1 MGAAELKP
9 AVIRAALGVLGLTAV
24 GAVAGLIAPGL
35 GGHTPPH
42 PTLTGSVSD
51 ALNILSNNARLLCVP
66 FLLAGVRF
74 ADSRPG
80 RVIGDA
86 AMIVLTAV
94 SAVTVGIALGRW
106 RGRLIPYLPHLPL
119 EWAALT
125 AAGAAWLLVRT
136 GHAPTRQLVA
146 LGAVTLVLLCA
157 AAVVETWATPH
168 LSERTRRRSIV
179 DARGL
184 DRAGRLMRPRDCAGA
199 ASSPTHVFCFSRRRE
214 PSAPAIAGPSSTTDP
229 LGGITA

>member
-42 PTLTGSVSD
+42 PTLTGSVAD
-51 ALNILSNNARLLCVP
+51 ALSILSNNARLLCVP

-168 LSERTRRRSIV
+168 CAQTTQRHAGR
-179 DARGL
+179 DAQ
-184 DRAGRLMRPRDCAGA
+184 DRAGRLMRPRDYAGA
-199 ASSPTHVFCFSRRRE
+199 ALSPRHALCFSGRRGT
-214 PSAPAIAGPSSTTDP
+214 SAPAIAGLSSTTDP
-229 LGGITA
+229 QGGITA